1 MEPKLETLYT
11 TYKPLLQSI
20 AYRMLGS
27 LTEAEDMVQDLFIAY
42 AQTSESEIKNEK
54 AYLIKMVTN
63 RCINF
68 LRSARKQREV
78 YVGPWLPE
86 PQVSKVEERPDDNFM
101 QQENISYAL
110 LVLMEQLTPVERAVF
125 MLRETLD
132 YSYPE
137 IGELLNKTAINCR
150 QIFSRA
156 QKKLQPELTDTNIR
170 AKDDLSERLSLSF
183 IEASRTGDFQHFVTM
198 ITEDAILF
206 SDGGGRVRAAI
217 NPIYGQE
224 RIFAFLHGIHTK
236 RDASYQ
242 QHLIRVNGHYGILTH
257 SDEDV
262 YSIIAFQLDSSHQ
275 KAQSI
280 YLIRNPDK
288 ISHFDIL

>member
-11 TYKPLLQSI
+11 TYKPLLHSI

-27 LTEAEDMVQDLFIAY
+27 VTEAEDIVQDLFIAY
-42 AQTSESEIKNEK
+42 AQSPDSEIRNEK

-86 PQVSKVEERPDDNFM
+86 PQVSSIEERPDDSFM
-101 QQENISYAL
+101 QRENISYAL
-110 LVLMEQLTPVERAVF
+110 LVLMEHLTPVERAVF

-132 YSYPE
+132 YSYQE

-156 QKKLQPELTDTNIR
+156 QKKLQPELTDTT
-170 AKDDLSERLSLSF
+170 AKADLSERLAMSF
-183 IEASRTGDFQHFVTM
+183 IEASRTGDFQSFVTM
-198 ITEDAILF
+198 ITEDAILL
-206 SDGGGRVRAAI
+206 SDGGGRIRAAI
-217 NPIYGQE
+217 NPIFGKE

-236 RDASYQ
+236 RDTSHQ
-242 QHLIRVNGHYGILTH
+242 VRLVQVNGHPGVLIH
-257 SDEDV
+257 VDEKIH
-262 YSIIAFQLDSSHQ
+262 SIIAFQLDPSHQ

-280 YLIRNPDK
+280 YLIRNPEK
-288 ISHFDIL
+288 ISHFHIR